1 MLKKS
6 FPGAALVAI
15 AAAAT
20 LLMAGCS
27 SGGTDSGGSSAT
39 TATGPVTLHMV
50 WWGND
55 VRAKATL
62 AALKS
67 FEAKY
72 PNITVETQTLP
83 FAGYFDKLS
92 TQIAANNA
100 PDVQQLQGANMVQ
113 YASQGA
119 LLNLN
124 RVDTAS
130 LDPST
135 TKSGNIGGEQVGV
148 PTGLSTLAVVAN
160 PALFKQAGV
169 ALPDDKTWTWS
180 DYDKIAAQITANT
193 SKHVTGAKSSGWD
206 ITEVASW
213 VAQRGHTLFTK
224 DGKLGANQDDVAS
237 LFTLAKKMMD
247 DGASPSASE
256 SSEQLS
262 LAPEQSGVA
271 TGRYAMQLDGA
282 SNFPALAAAS
292 KAPLQLLRLPS
303 LTGKSADTKMMYVAS
318 QYWGASAR
326 TAHPV
331 ESQMLIDYLTNSEEG
346 GKILGVTRGT
356 PANSKVRDVIL
367 PTLAQPDQAVVKFMG
382 TISGE
387 VVDSQLAPA
396 GAASFTQNLQ
406 RYTSEVLFGRETADV
421 AAKNLIAETN
431 SALG

>member
-20 LLMAGCS
+20 LLIAGCS
-27 SGGTDSGGSSAT
+27 SSGSSGSSAT

-62 AALKS
+62 EAVKG
-67 FEAKY
+67 FEAKN

-124 RVDTAS
+124 HVDTAS

-148 PTGLSTLAVVAN
+148 PTGLSTLAVVVN

-169 ALPDDKTWTWS
+169 ALPNDKTWTWD
-180 DYDKIAAQITANT
+180 DYDKVAAQITANT
-193 SKHVTGAKSSGWD
+193 SKHITGAKSSGWD

-224 DGKLGANQDDVAS
+224 DGKLGANQDDFAS

-256 SSEQLS
+256 SGEQLT

-292 KAPLQLLRLPS
+292 KDPLQLLRLPS
-303 LTGKSADTKMMYVAS
+303 LTGKSPDAKMMYVAS

-331 ESQMLIDYLTNSEEG
+331 ESQMLIDYLTNSAEG
-346 GKILGVTRGT
+346 GNILGVTRGT
-356 PANSKVRDVIL
+356 PANSKVRDAIL
-367 PTLAQPDQAVVKFMG
+367 PTLSASNQAVVKFMG
-382 TISGE
+382 SISGE
-387 VVDSQLAPA
+387 VVDSQLPPA
-396 GAASFTQNLQ
+396 GAASFTPNLQ
-406 RYTSEVLFGRETADV
+406 RYTSEVLFGRQTVDD